1 MAASTSENDL
11 KTQIPSSNEAEQPQ
25 IQAIRMPSM
34 EEIRA
39 QDVWNNCAVRS
50 AASGVMGGG
59 LGFMMGM
66 FLGALDNPIMQE
78 QMSGRQQLIYN
89 LKQMGT
95 RSWSSAKTFAGK
107 ATLITIGG
115 LVAGAVV
122 GSAVENWLSIMFL
135 SFLG

>member
-1 MAASTSENDL
+1 MAASNSENDL
-11 KTQIPSSNEAEQPQ
+11 KTQVPSSNEAEQSQ
-25 IQAIRMPSM
+25 IQAIRMPNM

-39 QDVWNNCAVRS
+39 QEVWNNCAVRS
-50 AASGVMGGG
+50 VASVVMGGG

-95 RSWSSAKTFAGK
+95 RSWSSAKTFAVMGVVF
-107 ATLITIGG
+107 LLLNVLLRRLGRNITPQI
-115 LVAGAVV
+115 L
-122 GSAVENWLSIMFL
+122 
-135 SFLG
+135 